1 MAGTDP
7 KSKVVVVTGGSSGSG
22 KAAARIFLKN
32 GFSVVIAGRD
42 EARLHE
48 AQEELCRLGPAFAV
62 AADVADKDQA
72 DRMIAAAV
80 AQFGRVDVLVNCAG
94 IFGPFIH
101 FLDLTRK
108 DWDDELEVHLFGVI
122 YPCQAAARQMRKQ
135 NEGGAI
141 VTISSINA
149 WQVEQRFTPHCVAKG
164 AIPSLTRGMACD
176 LAEFGIRVNG
186 VAPGWVNS
194 PMATADF
201 AGIEGEPI
209 DCNIIRRPAEP
220 SEIAEIIYFLASPA
234 SSCLAGE
241 TILADGG
248 QMALL
253 TGIRTVDD
261 SEKVNRMRRWQ
272 NTPSASR

>member
-1 MAGTDP
+1 MAGINP
-7 KSKVVVVTGGSSGSG
+7 EPKVVVITGGSSGSG
-22 KAAARIFLKN
+22 RAAARVFLRN
-32 GFSVVIAGRD
+32 GYSVVIAGRD
-42 EARLHE
+42 EAKLND
-48 AQEELCRLGPAFAV
+48 AQKELSALGPVEAV
-62 AADVADKDQA
+62 IADVADKEQA
-72 DRMIAAAV
+72 DRMIDTAV
-80 AQFGRVDVLVNCAG
+80 RLFSRVDVLVNCAG

-122 YPCQAAARQMRKQ
+122 YSCQAAARQMKKQ
-135 NEGGAI
+135 GGGGAI

-149 WQVEQRFTPHCVAKG
+149 WQVEQRFTPHCVSKG
-164 AIPSLTRGMACD
+164 AILSLTRGMACD

-201 AGIEGEPI
+201 VGIEGVPI
-209 DCNIIRRPAEP
+209 DCNIIQRPAEP
-220 SEIAEIIYFLASPA
+220 AEIAEIIYFLASPA

-253 TGIRTVDD
+253 TGIRTVED
-261 SEKVNRMRRWQ
+261 SERVNRMRRWQ
-272 NTPSASR
+272 NTSSANQ